1 MKTAIIGMSGGVDSS
16 VAAYLTKEMG
26 YDCIGMTMRLY
37 NHEYSVDYTPNN
49 DVEDAR
55 RVAELLGIPFRVFE
69 YQEEFRRQVI
79 DRFISTYEN
88 GGTPNP
94 CIDCN
99 KHIKFGKVFEAMD
112 ELGIDYVV
120 TGHYARIEQEN
131 GRWLLKKGLDLSK
144 DQSYFLYNLTQA
156 QLART
161 LFPLGGM
168 SKAQAR
174 EIAEQQGFINAR
186 KRDSQD
192 ICFVPDGDYV
202 GFIERCTG
210 KCFPCGDFVDG
221 CGKRLGTHKGL
232 IRYTVGQRKGLGLA
246 LPAPM
251 YVKEKDIEQN
261 RVILCSNEELF
272 STSLDAVDFN
282 WSAIDCPDTPIRC
295 NARVRYRHTE
305 QPAIVTPTG
314 PNSVHVE
321 FESPVRA
328 ISKGQAVVLY
338 NGDTVIGGGTIL

>member
-1 MKTAIIGMSGGVDSS
+1 MKKAMIGLSGGVDSS

-26 YDCIGMTMRLY
+26 YDCLGMTMLLY
-37 NHEYSVDYTPNN
+37 DHEYSVNYTPNN
-49 DVEDAR
+49 DAADAAH
-55 RVAELLGIPFRVFE
+55 VAELLGIPFRTFD
-69 YQEEFRRQVI
+69 YRKEFRANVI
-79 DRFISTYEN
+79 DRFVATYEA
-88 GGTPNP
+88 GATPNP

-99 KHIKFGKVFEAMD
+99 KHMKFGKVFEAMD

-120 TGHYARIEQEN
+120 TGHYAQITHEN
-131 GRWLLKKGLDLSK
+131 GRWLLKKGLDHSK
-144 DQSYFLYNLTQA
+144 DQSYFLYNLTQE

-161 LFPLGGM
+161 LFPLGSM
-168 SKAQAR
+168 SKAEVRQ
-174 EIAEQQGFINAR
+174 IAEEQNLITAR

-210 KCFPCGDFVDG
+210 SCYPCGDFVDT
-221 CGKRLGTHKGL
+221 CGKKLGTHKGY

-251 YVKEKDIEQN
+251 YVKEKDIEAN
-261 RVILCSNEELF
+261 TVILCSNEELF
-272 STSLDAVDFN
+272 TSSLDAKDFN
-282 WSAIDCPDTPIRC
+282 WIAFDCPDSPIRC
-295 NARVRYRHTE
+295 NARVRYKHTE

-314 PNSVHVE
+314 PDSVHIE
-321 FESPVRA
+321 FETPVRA

-338 NGDTVIGGGTIL
+338 DGDTVIGGGTIL

>member
-1 MKTAIIGMSGGVDSS
+1 MKKAMIGMSGGVDSS
-16 VAAYLTKEMG
+16 VAAYLTKQMG

-37 NHEYSVDYTPNN
+37 DHEYSVDYIPNN
-49 DVEDAR
+49 DAEDAR
-55 RVAELLGIPFRVFE
+55 RVAELLGIPFRIFE
-69 YQEEFRRQVI
+69 YQDEFRRCVI
-79 DRFISTYEN
+79 DRFIQTYES
-88 GGTPNP
+88 GATPNP

-112 ELGIDYVV
+112 ALGIDYVV

-131 GRWLLKKGLDLSK
+131 GRWLLKKGLDHSK
-144 DQSYFLYNLTQA
+144 DQSYFLYNLTQE

-161 LFPLGGM
+161 LFPLGSM
-168 SKAQAR
+168 SKAEAR
-174 EIAEQQGFINAR
+174 EIAEAQGFINAR

-192 ICFVPDGDYV
+192 ICFVPDGDYA

-210 KCFPCGDFVDG
+210 KCFPCGDFTDCRG
-221 CGKRLGTHKGL
+221 NKLGTHKGF

-251 YVKEKDIEQN
+251 YVKEKDVEKN
-261 RVILCSNEELF
+261 RVILCSNDELF
-272 STSLDAVDFN
+272 STCLDAVDFN
-282 WSAIDCPDTPIRC
+282 WSSMDCPDGPIHC
-295 NARVRYRHTE
+295 NARVRYKHTE

-314 PNSVHVE
+314 PSSVHIE

-338 NGDTVIGGGTIL
+338 DGDTVVGGGTII